1 MKKCRI
7 CSAEVIPFLD
17 FGKMPIGNAFVK
29 EKEFL
34 NEFFYHMQ
42 VAVCSSCF
50 TMQVLDVPDP
60 QKMFHDS
67 YAYFASTSA
76 YMLDHFRMMSESLIS
91 KFVSEKNPFVVE
103 IGCNDGISLQNFA
116 NAGIPHLGVEPSEN
130 VAEEARNKGINV
142 VSEFF
147 NAQMAEDILRK
158 NGPADL
164 FIATNTMH
172 HIENI
177 NSVAEGVSNLLK
189 PMGVMVQEDPYLGDM
204 LESTAYDQ
212 LYAEHMYI
220 WSITSLNNAFNPHGL
235 EIFDI
240 ERNQHH
246 GGCMRYFICRTG
258 AYSQTPRYLEQINH
272 EKQMGLESIETYIEF
287 RKRCEKSRDNLIN
300 LLNELRLKNK
310 KVIGYGATAK
320 SATIINYCGIG
331 VEHIQFITD
340 STPVKQGKFSPG
352 AHIPIVKPEE
362 MARIDPDYA
371 VLFAWNHLEEINRKE
386 KDFVERSG
394 KWIIPVRM
402 VEIV

>member
-7 CSAEVIPFLD
+7 CTAEVTPFFD
-17 FGKMPIGNAFVK
+17 FGNMPIGNAFVT
-29 EKEFL
+29 EEEFS
-34 NEFFYHMQ
+34 NEYFYHMQ
-42 VAVCSSCF
+42 VAVCATCF
-50 TMQVLDVPDP
+50 TLQVLDVPDP
-60 QKMFHDS
+60 QKMFHDN

-76 YMLDHFRMMSESLIS
+76 YMSDHFRIMSGALIS
-91 KFVSEKNPFVVE
+91 NFVSEKSPFVVE
-103 IGCNDGISLQNFA
+103 IGCNDGITLQNFA
-116 NAGIPHLGVEPSEN
+116 SAGIPHLGVEPSEN
-130 VAEEARNKGINV
+130 VAEEARKKGINV

-147 NAQMAEDILRK
+147 NAQMAEDILKK

-177 NSVAEGVSNLLK
+177 NSVAEGVANLLK
-189 PMGVMVQEDPYLGDM
+189 PKGVMVQEDPYLGDM

-240 ERNQHH
+240 ERNPHH
-246 GGCMRYFICRTG
+246 GGCMRYFLCRTG
-258 AYSQTPRYLEQINH
+258 AYSQTLRYLEQIHH
-272 EKQMGLESIETYIEF
+272 EKQLGLEKIETYVEF

-300 LLNELRLKNK
+300 LLNELRSKNK

-320 SATIINYCGIG
+320 SATIINYCGVG
-331 VEHIQFITD
+331 VEHIQCITD
-340 STPVKQGKFSPG
+340 TTLVKQGKFSPG
-352 AHIPIVKPEE
+352 AHIPIVKPET
-362 MARIDPDYA
+362 MAQINPDYA
-371 VLFAWNHLEEINRKE
+371 VLFAWNHLEEINQKE
-386 KDFVERSG
+386 RDFVKRSG

-402 VEIV
+402 VEII